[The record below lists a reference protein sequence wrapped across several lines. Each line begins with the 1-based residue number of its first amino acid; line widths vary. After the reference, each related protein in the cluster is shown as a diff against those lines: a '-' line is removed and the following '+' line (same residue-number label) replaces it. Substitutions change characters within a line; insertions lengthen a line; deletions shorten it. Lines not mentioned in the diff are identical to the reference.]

1 MRLGVRMLRW
11 WGVSDDKGV
20 GVSRSKKVGGEWE
33 RQILHR
39 PCSLPSATAQT
50 TWGAHLTF

>member
-1 MRLGVRMLRW
+1 MPLGVRGLEW
-11 WGVSDDKGV
+11 WSVGDDKGE
-20 GVSRSKKVGGEWE
+20 GVSWSREVGGEWE

-39 PCSLPSATAQT
+39 PCSLPGATAQT